1 MVKFIQLTSKLFR
14 IQYHHTINITTTFLI
29 RRHLSNQINQFKMEK
44 IIAIGQM
51 RSTNNKLDNRQ
62 QVQQIVELAAQENAS
77 VRTLFLLFCVF
88 NN

>member
-14 IQYHHTINITTTFLI
+14 IQSHYITNQTEQFFI
-29 RRHLSNQINQFKMEK
+29 KRYFSNQIKKFKMEK

-62 QVQQIVELAAQENAS
+62 QVQQIVETAAQENAS
-77 VRTLFLLFCVF
+77 VRMFFSFKLHF
-88 NN
+88 